1 MAVATG
7 PRSALD
13 RSWPRRQTGI
23 GNVPGSGDEGRAN
36 FYLELKTGEPISHL
50 RSVAVLLDRAFQSR
64 LSMLCTETVT
74 VREPDYHGGK
84 GHGGGDK
91 RSPVIGVLLLVAC
104 IYPFRCVVRTSV
116 HSVKR
121 TLLLPFYLPSRLSA
135 CHYGSSRNR
144 RF

>member
-1 MAVATG
+1 M
-7 PRSALD
+7 
-13 RSWPRRQTGI
+13 
-23 GNVPGSGDEGRAN
+23 PGSGDEGRAN
-36 FYLELKTGEPISHL
+36 FYLELKTGEPISQL
-50 RSVAVLLDRAFQSR
+50 RSPAVLLDRAFKSR

-116 HSVKR
+116 HSVIENPAF
-121 TLLLPFYLPSRLSA
+121 TFLPTVSFTCL
-135 CHYGSSRNR
+135 
-144 RF
+144 

>member
-1 MAVATG
+1 MATA
-7 PRSALD
+7 SD
-13 RSWPRRQTGI
+13 RDRE
-23 GNVPGSGDEGRAN
+23 VPGSGDEGRAN
-36 FYLELKTGEPISHL
+36 FYLELKNERANHQ
-50 RSVAVLLDRAFQSR
+50 RSVAVLLDRDFQPR

-116 HSVKR
+116 HSE
-121 TLLLPFYLPSRLSA
+121 
-135 CHYGSSRNR
+135 
-144 RF
+144 